1 MPALHLTAILAV
13 VATACYA
20 LDHELLLL
28 AVAVEGVR

>member
-13 VATACYA
+13 IAAACYA
-20 LDHELLLL
+20 LDRQLLLL